1 MMASSRDVLGKTFK
15 KNKSIVSRKVAD
27 EMLLVPVRGHLADME
42 RIFTLNPVA
51 EHIWEQ
57 LDGERQ
63 MEEIRDSILDTFDV
77 AEEEA
82 EADISEFIG
91 DLLTADLIVEAD

>member
-1 MMASSRDVLGKTFK
+1 MPSSKDLSGKTFK
-15 KNKSIVSRKVAD
+15 KNRSIVSRRIAD

-57 LDGERQ
+57 LDGQRQ
-63 MEEIRDSILDTFDV
+63 MGEIRDSILDAFDV
-77 AEEEA
+77 AKEEA

-91 DLLTADLIVEAD
+91 DLLTADLIVEVD